1 MNGIKQPGSSN
12 CFVCGV
18 ENESGLH
25 MRFYTVAPGQVET
38 VHTVPARFQGYPGYV
53 HGGVIASMMDE
64 VMGRVFM
71 ETGSDRFMVT
81 AELKI
86 RYRKPVPIETPLTLR
101 GRAVKDRGRMAQAEG
116 EIMDPDGNILVTG
129 EIIVAAIPEDM
140 RAAGNYEA
148 MGWKVY
154 SDEEDQV

>member
-1 MNGIKQPGSSN
+1 VIGSKQPGSSH

-38 VHTVPARFQGYPGYV
+38 VHTVPSRFEGYPGYV

-71 ETGSDRFMVT
+71 EPGSDRFMVT

-101 GRAVKDRGRMAQAEG
+101 GRAIKDRGRMAQAEG
-116 EIMDPDGNILVTG
+116 EILDPQGEVLVTG
-129 EIIVAAIPEDM
+129 EIIVAAIPEEM
-140 RAAGNYEA
+140 RLSGSYEA